1 MTGQVAPM
9 VASSWIEKLG
19 GDSMRVAFRIPP
31 ALGVGAG
38 FAVEKGRSARNAQTK
53 SLNLRLFIR
62 EPPRGEI
69 VGIEESLSE
78 CYLLCQIRISTS
90 HPIGS
95 PRDTN
100 ADDNIFV

>member
-38 FAVEKGRSARNAQTK
+38 FAVEKGRSASNAQTK

-62 EPPRGEI
+62 ELLSVRSLESGRGYLNAISHVKPPC
-69 VGIEESLSE
+69 V
-78 CYLLCQIRISTS
+78 
-90 HPIGS
+90 
-95 PRDTN
+95 
-100 ADDNIFV
+100 

>member
-38 FAVEKGRSARNAQTK
+38 FAVEKGRSARNVQTK

-62 EPPRGEI
+62 EPPLGEI
-69 VGIEESLSE
+69 VGIGQSLSE
-78 CYLLCQIRISTS
+78 CYLSCQITTS
-90 HPIGS
+90 RRPLGVHET
-95 PRDTN
+95 RTR
-100 ADDNIFV
+100 

>member
-19 GDSMRVAFRIPP
+19 GDSMRVAFSIPP

-38 FAVEKGRSARNAQTK
+38 FAVEKGRSASNAQTK

-62 EPPRGEI
+62 EPPLGEI
-69 VGIEESLSE
+69 VGTGQRLSE
-78 CYLLCQIRISTS
+78 CYLLCHTAVRSTL
-90 HPIGS
+90 G
-95 PRDTN
+95 
-100 ADDNIFV
+100 AWFVVHATST